1 MGLGPCLQTDSEKPG
16 TAAPWAHQTS
26 LTGQREDTGLTDTG
40 ETDPQQGA
48 EEARDTPLHSWE
60 GGQLV
65 GPPHMLL
72 YRWEN

>member
-1 MGLGPCLQTDSEKPG
+1 M
-16 TAAPWAHQTS
+16 
-26 LTGQREDTGLTDTG
+26 GQREATGLTDTG

>member
-1 MGLGPCLQTDSEKPG
+1 M
-16 TAAPWAHQTS
+16 
-26 LTGQREDTGLTDTG
+26 GQREATGLTDTG

-48 EEARDTPLHSWE
+48 EEAPLHSWE